1 VIWAIQLPAV
11 NIKELADN
19 PSAIMKKTQTINWE
33 ALVNDGENYD
43 DTKGKLSPEEKIIYE
58 AIKDNTVLKIQDS
71 FLFTQKGP
79 ATAEHGKNLATL
91 IANFEAI
98 KKIKTLI
105 LTHNHL
111 GPEGARILTESTFL
125 PKVTYLHLGSN
136 HLGDEGVKII
146 SQSEKFSE
154 VIVLNL
160 ECNGITAEGAQALA
174 KSPVLTKVTSLNMV
188 DNRVGAEGALAIA
201 DSDSLAKLT
210 YLHLGGNRIKSD
222 SAKKALKESQKL
234 TQLETLKVF

>member
-1 VIWAIQLPAV
+1 
-11 NIKELADN
+11 
-19 PSAIMKKTQTINWE
+19 MKKTQTINWE
-33 ALVNDGENYD
+33 ALVNDGENYG
-43 DTKGKLSPEEKIIYE
+43 DTKGSLSHEEKIIFE

-79 ATAEHGKNLATL
+79 ATAEHGEKLATL

-111 GPEGARILTESTFL
+111 GPEGAKILTESIFL
-125 PKVTYLHLGSN
+125 PKITYLHLGSN
-136 HLGDEGVKII
+136 HLGDEGIKSIAR
-146 SQSEKFSE
+146 SEKFSE
-154 VIVLNL
+154 VKLLNV
-160 ECNGITAEGAQALA
+160 ECNGITAEGAIALA
-174 KSPVLTKVTSLNMV
+174 QSPVFSKLTSLNMV
-188 DNRVGAEGALAIA
+188 DNRIGDEGALAIA
-201 DSDSLAKLT
+201 DSDALANLT

-222 SAKKALKESQKL
+222 EAKRALKESKKL

>member
-1 VIWAIQLPAV
+1 
-11 NIKELADN
+11 
-19 PSAIMKKTQTINWE
+19 MKKTQTINWE
-33 ALVNDGENYD
+33 ALVNDGENYG
-43 DTKGKLSPEEKIIYE
+43 DTKGQLSPEEKIIFE

-71 FLFTQKGP
+71 FLFTQRGP
-79 ATAEHGKNLATL
+79 ATAEHGEKLATL

-111 GPEGARILTESTFL
+111 GPEGARILTESAFL

-136 HLGDEGVKII
+136 HLGDEGAKII
-146 SQSEKFSE
+146 AQAPMFSE
-154 VIVLNL
+154 VKTLNL
-160 ECNGITAEGAQALA
+160 ECNGITAEGAKALA
-174 KSPVLTKVTSLNMV
+174 QSPVFLKLTSLNMV
-188 DNRVGAEGALAIA
+188 DNRVGDEGALAIA
-201 DSDSLAKLT
+201 DSDALANLT

-222 SAKKALKESQKL
+222 EAKKALKESQKL

>member
-1 VIWAIQLPAV
+1 
-11 NIKELADN
+11 
-19 PSAIMKKTQTINWE
+19 MKKTQTINWE
-33 ALVNDGENYD
+33 ALVNDGENYG
-43 DTKGKLSPEEKIIYE
+43 DTQGKLSHEEKIIFE

-79 ATAEHGKNLATL
+79 ATAEHGIKLATL

-105 LTHNHL
+105 LTHNYI
-111 GPEGARILTESTFL
+111 GPEGARILTESAFL

-136 HLGDEGVKII
+136 HLGDEGMIALAN
-146 SQSEKFSE
+146 SDKFSE
-154 VIVLNL
+154 VKLLNV
-160 ECNGITAEGAQALA
+160 ECNGITAEGAIALA
-174 KSPVLTKVTSLNMV
+174 KSPVFSKLTSLNMV
-188 DNRVGAEGALAIA
+188 DNRIGEEGALAIA
-201 DSDSLAKLT
+201 DSDTLANLT

-222 SAKKALKESQKL
+222 SAKQSLRESKKL

>member
-1 VIWAIQLPAV
+1 
-11 NIKELADN
+11 
-19 PSAIMKKTQTINWE
+19 MKKIQNINWE
-33 ALVNDGENYD
+33 ALVNDGENYG
-43 DTKGKLSPEEKIIYE
+43 DTKGKLSPDEKIIFE

-71 FLFTQKGP
+71 FLFTQRGP
-79 ATAEHGKNLATL
+79 ATAEHGEKLAAL

-105 LTHNHL
+105 LTHNHI
-111 GPEGARILTESTFL
+111 GPGGARILTESAFL

-146 SQSEKFSE
+146 AQAEMFSE
-154 VIVLNL
+154 VKTLNL
-160 ECNGITAEGAQALA
+160 ECNGITAEGAKALA
-174 KSPVLTKVTSLNMV
+174 QSPVFTKVTSLNMV
-188 DNRVGAEGALAIA
+188 DNRVGDEGALAIA
-201 DSDSLAKLT
+201 DSDALANLT

-222 SAKKALKESQKL
+222 EAKKALKESQKL